1 MTARLDIEDVI
12 TLLQPGAVISACG
25 LDAREHG
32 RAWRLRTCPWCG
44 ARPSRAGAAIYRRRR
59 DDAWRATHHGHEG
72 CAGDLLD
79 VIAASEGIDRRTQLP
94 RLLERAA
101 QIAGI
106 APTDPDI
113 ERRIA
118 ERIAQDRE
126 RRARADAERAAALA
140 RMPALWDSLDRRSL
154 VGERYLAGRG
164 LDPAELRARG
174 DVLRYSPSGELAL
187 AMRDLETGA
196 IVGIQY
202 RSAGVKDFRTEPWS
216 DASNSALAGCPADID
231 PEGTDVAI
239 LVEGLSDTLAAC
251 IAFPT
256 CAIYG
261 AAGAAHMESIAA
273 TLAPRLV
280 AMRGWLLIVVDDD
293 EPGIDAAADAIVVA
307 CDAGLE
313 VDRSLLVVD
322 LGTHHDLAD
331 AYAAGWRWNWSE
343 TTGSASS

>member
-118 ERIAQDRE
+118 E
-126 RRARADAERAAALA
+126 L
-140 RMPALWDSLDRRSL
+140 
-154 VGERYLAGRG
+154 
-164 LDPAELRARG
+164 AELRE
-174 DVLRYSPSGELAL
+174 ELTMLESHVRHAQAAAPPGRRVAECAYCPLIDEAGL
-187 AMRDLETGA
+187 AEG
-196 IVGIQY
+196 
-202 RSAGVKDFRTEPWS
+202 KRT
-216 DASNSALAGCPADID
+216 
-231 PEGTDVAI
+231 
-239 LVEGLSDTLAAC
+239 
-251 IAFPT
+251 
-256 CAIYG
+256 
-261 AAGAAHMESIAA
+261 
-273 TLAPRLV
+273 
-280 AMRGWLLIVVDDD
+280 DDD
-293 EPGIDAAADAIVVA
+293 
-307 CDAGLE
+307 
-313 VDRSLLVVD
+313 RS
-322 LGTHHDLAD
+322 
-331 AYAAGWRWNWSE
+331 R
-343 TTGSASS
+343 